1 MKKGI
6 IFLLML
12 GTMAFVVPS
21 VEARESAMSVSAAP
35 QIYVQP
41 GRRYWR
47 GRTRTVTTTRVRWI
61 GPYRYRETIR
71 TTYFANG
78 RTRTLV
84 VSRVRLGGRRIYRNY

>member
-1 MKKGI
+1 MKKLI
-6 IFLLML
+6 ILSLML
-12 GTMAFVVPS
+12 GTAFIAVPA
-21 VEARESAMSVSAAP
+21 VEARESAASVTAAP

-41 GRRYWR
+41 GRRYRR

-61 GPYRYRETIR
+61 GGLRYRETVR